1 MKTSSKADLLR
12 SLQTE
17 NAIVSKV
24 IDFVICITYNR
35 PNHERIPG
43 NSRYALLFVKRENKK
58 AKADNTRNSRF
69 RGLLRTPWQTR
80 KLLIKCHSDFLL
92 YSC

>member
-58 AKADNTRNSRF
+58 VFPSTKT
-69 RGLLRTPWQTR
+69 
-80 KLLIKCHSDFLL
+80 LIPDVDSLNMKIKRAN
-92 YSC
+92 

>member
-24 IDFVICITYNR
+24 IDFVIRITYNR
-35 PNHERIPG
+35 PNH
-43 NSRYALLFVKRENKK
+43 
-58 AKADNTRNSRF
+58 
-69 RGLLRTPWQTR
+69 
-80 KLLIKCHSDFLL
+80 
-92 YSC
+92 